1 MRGLFYVLSAFAVIG
16 LAIWAYD
23 QGNQTR
29 QSVRDMRDLR
39 REVSGL
45 QEALSVQRAE
55 WAYLNRPERL
65 EALVEMNAVR
75 LGLVP
80 MEGRQFGQLDEIA
93 YPMLLARNSTR
104 PIDQDL
110 DLAGGER

>member
-23 QGNQTR
+23 QNDRTQR
-29 QSVRDMRDLR
+29 ALNDVRDLR
-39 REVSGL
+39 REIHNL
-45 QEALSVQRAE
+45 HEALGVQRAE

-65 EALVEMNAVR
+65 RALVDMNATR

-80 MEGRQFGQLDEIA
+80 LTGQQFGQIDEIA
-93 YPMLLARNSTR
+93 YPMIMASAEAS
-104 PIDQDL
+104 Q
-110 DLAGGER
+110 